1 MLTTIIKKIKIY
13 FAYALTVIGIFYTV
27 KTSPSAFYKILYYF
41 NIENVI
47 SLDLTNCQ
55 TFAFSIIKAD
65 FFYPV
70 FILSTLSGVIG
81 LLLLFRERS
90 YSIRYTHWHAS
101 FAIMFIVVVFFNL
114 GLLIYIYLLM
124 VEDFLFDKHII
135 FPIAFIMGCFT
146 HLLFTI
152 LLILIWFD
160 NNWSLFFKIISL
172 IILSLLSVHICFRIL
187 SFINFYALI
196 GQNPEIFFEA
206 FNYIL
211 EKLKIGVFC
220 MNENPC
226 EPLFKQMQQY
236 CDLARGAKSIP
247 RIPVG
252 GGTPTTKLIARLM
265 NIFGTTTKIQTQH
278 DCNDARDKY
287 KACLEIFGVEN

>member
-1 MLTTIIKKIKIY
+1 MLTTIIKKIKNY
-13 FAYALTVIGIFYTV
+13 FAYTLIMIGIFYSV
-27 KTSPSAFYKILYYF
+27 KTAPSALYKILYYF
-41 NIENVI
+41 NIENII
-47 SLDLTNCQ
+47 SLDLTNCH
-55 TFAFSIIKAD
+55 TFALSIIKAD
-65 FFYPV
+65 FYYPV
-70 FILSTLSGVIG
+70 FILSILSIVIG
-81 LLLLFRERS
+81 LLLLFRERF
-90 YSIRYTHWHAS
+90 YSTRNTYWYAGFTV
-101 FAIMFIVVVFFNL
+101 MFIVVVFFNL

-124 VEDFLFDKHII
+124 AEDFLFDKHII
-135 FPIAFIMGCFT
+135 FPIAFIIGCFT
-146 HLLFTI
+146 QLLFTT
-152 LLILIWFD
+152 LLNLIWFD
-160 NNWSLFFKIISL
+160 NKWSLFFKVVSL
-172 IILSLLSVHICFRIL
+172 IILSLLSVHICFRML

-247 RIPVG
+247 RIPIG
-252 GGTPTTKLIARLM
+252 GGTPSIKLITRLM